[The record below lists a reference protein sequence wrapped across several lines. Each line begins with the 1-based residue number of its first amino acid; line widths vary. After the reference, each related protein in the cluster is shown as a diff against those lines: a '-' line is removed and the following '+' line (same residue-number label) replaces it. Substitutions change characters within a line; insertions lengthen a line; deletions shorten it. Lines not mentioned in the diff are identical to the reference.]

1 MSEET
6 KQNEG
11 EDRQEQ
17 SELSDD
23 QLEQAAGGAVDSFS
37 KPQKLLKVGII
48 GLAEVAEKV
57 TGPAEIAEK
66 VTGPAEGVGNNFEEI
81 KVTYTEYDSE

>member
-23 QLEQAAGGAVDSFS
+23 QLEQAAGGAVMPISTPL
-37 KPQKLLKVGII
+37 PQQQLKVEEGEKII
-48 GLAEVAEKV
+48 
-57 TGPAEIAEK
+57 GPAEL
-66 VTGPAEGVGNNFEEI
+66 VGNNFEEI
-81 KVTYTEYDSE
+81 KVTYTENDSKG

>member
-11 EDRQEQ
+11 QEQ

-23 QLEQAAGGAVDSFS
+23 QLEQAAGGAVIPVTTPL
-37 KPQKLLKVGII
+37 PQDQLKVEEG
-48 GLAEVAEKV
+48 EKV
-57 TGPAEIAEK
+57 IGPAE
-66 VTGPAEGVGNNFEEI
+66 VVGNNFEEI
-81 KVTYTEYDSE
+81 KVTYTEFDTKKG

>member
-23 QLEQAAGGAVDSFS
+23 QLDQAAGGAQTVHLNDLE
-37 KPQKLLKVGII
+37 QQLKVEEGEKII
-48 GLAEVAEKV
+48 
-57 TGPAEIAEK
+57 GPAE
-66 VTGPAEGVGNNFEEI
+66 VVGNNFEEI
-81 KVTYTEYDSE
+81 KVTYTENDSKG

>member
-23 QLEQAAGGAVDSFS
+23 QLEQAAGGAQVDSFN
-37 KPQKLLKVGII
+37 KPQEQLKVEEGEKII
-48 GLAEVAEKV
+48 GSAEV
-57 TGPAEIAEK
+57 
-66 VTGPAEGVGNNFEEI
+66 VGNNFEEI
-81 KVTYTEYDSE
+81 KVTYTENDSKG

>member
-11 EDRQEQ
+11 QDQ

-23 QLEQAAGGAVDSFS
+23 QLEQAAGGAQTTHRDDPELQLN
-37 KPQKLLKVGII
+37 KE
-48 GLAEVAEKV
+48 EVAKEIS
-57 TGPAEIAEK
+57 GPAE
-66 VTGPAEGVGNNFEEI
+66 VVGTNFEEI
-81 KVTYTEYDSE
+81 KVTYTEFKKG

>member
-23 QLEQAAGGAVDSFS
+23 QLEQAAGGAVIPISTPL
-37 KPQKLLKVGII
+37 PQEQLKVEEGEKII
-48 GLAEVAEKV
+48 APIDVA
-57 TGPAEIAEK
+57 GD
-66 VTGPAEGVGNNFEEI
+66 NFEE
-81 KVTYTEYDSE
+81 KQVTYTEYDSE

>member
-11 EDRQEQ
+11 QEQ

-23 QLEQAAGGAVDSFS
+23 QLEQAAGGAVIPIQTPL
-37 KPQKLLKVGII
+37 PQDQLKVEEG
-48 GLAEVAEKV
+48 EKIS
-57 TGPAEIAEK
+57 GPAE
-66 VTGPAEGVGNNFEEI
+66 VVGNNFEEI
-81 KVTYTEYDSE
+81 KVTYTENDSKG